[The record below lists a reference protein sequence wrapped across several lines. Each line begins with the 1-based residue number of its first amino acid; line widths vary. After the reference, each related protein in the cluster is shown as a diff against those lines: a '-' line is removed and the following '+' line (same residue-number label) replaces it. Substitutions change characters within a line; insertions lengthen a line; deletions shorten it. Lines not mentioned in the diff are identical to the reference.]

1 MKNSREN
8 DLLARIGGEEFAII
22 TLDQSSDSPIQ
33 FAEKLLSKIRAEK
46 IQGIDVSVS
55 LGLAISAKASFEQL
69 YKGADILLYEAKY
82 QGRAQLVWRDIDGY
96 WAEAGGIVW
105 FRDLAFP

>member
-46 IQGIDVSVS
+46 IQDIDVSVS
-55 LGLAISAKASFEQL
+55 LGLAISAKPSFEQL

-96 WAEAGGIVW
+96 
-105 FRDLAFP
+105 